1 MGQQLPDQ
9 NARPLAVALVRGPD
23 GRPCLDHPLSAYPA
37 HIREAILAQM
47 TEKEKIEY
55 VNA

>member
-47 TEKEKIEY
+47 TEKERIEY
-55 VNA
+55 GNA